1 MIVRALSKRDI
12 RWVFTALAGLMC
24 LLPGC
29 SIEGT
34 RQRNEACLQTREC
47 AAGLICSPDT
57 SSGDNRLRC
66 TDSLDGTLP
75 VVDASPARPGT
86 GASAQDDASAD

>member
-1 MIVRALSKRDI
+1 VIVRAQSKRDVL
-12 RWVFTALAGLMC
+12 WVFPALAGLSC
-24 LLPGC
+24 LLSGC

-47 AAGLICSPDT
+47 TAGLICSPDT

-75 VVDASPARPGT
+75 VVDVPPAQPET
-86 GASAQDDASAD
+86 GAPAQDAARAD

>member
-1 MIVRALSKRDI
+1 VIVGALR
-12 RWVFTALAGLMC
+12 RMGFGRCFTALAALVGLAQ
-24 LLPGC
+24 GC

-47 AAGLICSPDT
+47 AAGLVCSPDT

-75 VVDASPARPGT
+75 VVDVTARPDAASPGVD
-86 GASAQDDASAD
+86 GASAD